1 MEFRPISSF
10 EYRTS
15 RNNKIYRGF
24 NHFNKQR
31 ITQSHKISTNKLKY
45 STKKEKLYS
54 LNDIND
60 KITNSKGPKIPKQ
73 YKRLTD
79 KELNQYYGNDKLV
92 GWSYDKL
99 LINKY
104 FQQFK
109 TPQNIVNK
117 KIGNLTESHKEND
130 TNLLNNNKNNEISN
144 HNNNENNKKV
154 GFKRPFSQRN
164 KKSQRFIPATKR
176 NDIWM
181 PKDYK
186 KYDLQV
192 KNPRI
197 ISTALSFDISLK
209 RIPSYSYQEIR
220 KKMNNTDIFFTKD
233 KSNNNN
239 KRIKSSYIFSESDVF
254 CVKNDKVNLSK
265 CGETYLFK
273 HNSLKK
279 YTPINESNSGWKPG
293 VNYPNLINH
302 PSTNYSILSPSM
314 KNDQYI
320 RTKQSIFEES
330 KNINKN
336 KINDAYQK
344 KISFFNP
351 THKQKGLGEFIDITK
366 NGSGN
371 PGKDYVNKI
380 KENPLCFQKNSEV
393 CATFGDVYYNYK
405 NVSTRPFMKERFES

>member
-1 MEFRPISSF
+1 MEFCPISSF

-31 ITQSHKISTNKLKY
+31 INQSPKISTNKLKY

-117 KIGNLTESHKEND
+117 KIENLTESHKEND
-130 TNLLNNNKNNEISN
+130 TNLLNNNKNKISN

-233 KSNNNN
+233 KNNNNN

-279 YTPINESNSGWKPG
+279 YTPINESNSRWKPG

-302 PSTNYSILSPSM
+302 PSTDYSILSPSM
-314 KNDQYI
+314 KNDQCI

-351 THKQKGLGEFIDITK
+351 THKQKGLGKFIDITK

-371 PGKDYVNKI
+371 PGKDYVNKF